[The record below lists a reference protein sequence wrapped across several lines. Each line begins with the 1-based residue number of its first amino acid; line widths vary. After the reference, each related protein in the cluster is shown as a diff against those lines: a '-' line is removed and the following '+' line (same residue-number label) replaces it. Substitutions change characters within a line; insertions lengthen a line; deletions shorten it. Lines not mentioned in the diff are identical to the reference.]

1 MVQKKLSVKEIAE
14 MAGTSV
20 ATVSRVINQ
29 NGRFSKDT
37 EKRVK
42 EIIEKYDYQPNQL
55 ARGLRVNHTQVI
67 GILVSDITNE
77 FFASI
82 TKEVQKHLLTQNYMT
97 LICSTNE
104 NVMEAKEQLQMLLSQ
119 KVGGIIYIGGED
131 ITESLHIPTVYIDRD
146 PRDMKRE
153 EKPGSEENYA
163 MIECDNIQG
172 GYLAGQELACKGAK
186 KIAYVCYGGTL
197 STIKKRLQGFKEAL
211 AEYEI
216 EINPKYGI
224 YVNEVSLE
232 EGSRAAQYIMENLG
246 GADGIFFMT
255 DILAVGGLSYL
266 VDHNIKVPDQVKV
279 VGFDDISMS
288 RMIYP
293 KLTTIHQPVQEYGRL
308 AAERIVDMINGKD
321 VEIQRQRIPVNLV
334 VRETT

>member
-20 ATVSRVINQ
+20 ARVSRVINQ
-29 NGRFSKDT
+29 NGRFSKDK

-67 GILVSDITNE
+67 GILVPDITNE

-104 NVMEAKEQLQMLLSQ
+104 NVMEAKEQLRRCSS
-119 KVGGIIYIGGED
+119 VRRWE
-131 ITESLHIPTVYIDRD
+131 
-146 PRDMKRE
+146 
-153 EKPGSEENYA
+153 A
-163 MIECDNIQG
+163 
-172 GYLAGQELACKGAK
+172 
-186 KIAYVCYGGTL
+186 L
-197 STIKKRLQGFKEAL
+197 STMKKRLQGFKEAL

-266 VDHNIKVPDQVKV
+266 VNHNIKVPDQVKV

-308 AAERIVDMINGKD
+308 EDERIVDMINGKD

>member
-1 MVQKKLSVKEIAE
+1 MAQKKLSVKEIAK

-29 NGRFSKDT
+29 NGRFSKET

-42 EIIEKYDYQPNQL
+42 DIIEKYGYQPNQL
-55 ARGLRVNHTQVI
+55 ARGLRVSHTQVI
-67 GILVSDITNE
+67 GILVPDITNE
-77 FFASI
+77 FFASV
-82 TKEVQKHLLTQNYMT
+82 TKEVQKHLLAKNYMT

-104 NVMEAKEQLQMLLSQ
+104 NVIEAKEQLRMLLSQ

-131 ITESLHIPTVYIDRD
+131 ITESIRIPTVYIDRD

-153 EKPGSEENYA
+153 GQTGTEENYA

-172 GYLAGQELACKGAK
+172 GYLAGQELARKGAR

-197 STIKKRLQGFKEAL
+197 STIKKRLQGFKKAL

-216 EINPKYGI
+216 ELDPRYGI
-224 YVNEVSLE
+224 YVKEVSLE
-232 EGSRAAQYIMENLG
+232 EGSLATQHIMEELG

-255 DILAVGGLSYL
+255 DLLAIGGLSYL
-266 VDHNIKVPDQVKV
+266 ANHQIKIPEQVKV

-288 RMIYP
+288 GMVYP
-293 KLTTIHQPVQEYGRL
+293 KLTTIHQSVQEYGRL
-308 AAERIVDMINGKD
+308 AAERIVDMIDGKD
-321 VEIQRQRIPVNLV
+321 VETQRQRIPVELV

>member
-1 MVQKKLSVKEIAE
+1 
-14 MAGTSV
+14 
-20 ATVSRVINQ
+20 
-29 NGRFSKDT
+29 
-37 EKRVK
+37 
-42 EIIEKYDYQPNQL
+42 
-55 ARGLRVNHTQVI
+55 
-67 GILVSDITNE
+67 
-77 FFASI
+77 
-82 TKEVQKHLLTQNYMT
+82 MT

-172 GYLAGQELACKGAK
+172 GYLAGQEHWPVRVLK
-186 KIAYVCYGGTL
+186 KNCVRLLWRNIIYYR
-197 STIKKRLQGFKEAL
+197 KKRLQGFKEAL

-266 VDHNIKVPDQVKV
+266 VNHNIKVPDQVKV

>member
-1 MVQKKLSVKEIAE
+1 

-67 GILVSDITNE
+67 GILVP
-77 FFASI
+77 
-82 TKEVQKHLLTQNYMT
+82 
-97 LICSTNE
+97 
-104 NVMEAKEQLQMLLSQ
+104 
-119 KVGGIIYIGGED
+119 D

-163 MIECDNIQG
+163 TIECDNIQG

-266 VDHNIKVPDQVKV
+266 VNHNIKVPDQVKV

>member
-1 MVQKKLSVKEIAE
+1 MGQKKISVKEIAE

-29 NGRFSKDT
+29 NGRFSKET

-42 EIIEKYDYQPNQL
+42 DIIEQYGYQPNQL
-55 ARGLRVNHTQVI
+55 ARGLRVSHTQII
-67 GILVSDITNE
+67 GILVPDITNE

-82 TKEVQKHLLTQNYMT
+82 TREVQKHLLSMNYMT

-104 NVMEAKEQLQMLLSQ
+104 NVMEAKEQIQMLLSQ

-131 ITESLHIPTVYIDRD
+131 ITESVHIPTIYIDRA
-146 PRDMKRE
+146 PAEIKRG
-153 EKPGSEENYA
+153 EKHKVEENYA

-172 GYLAGQELACKGAK
+172 GYLAGQELARKGAR
-186 KIAYVCYGGTL
+186 KIAYVCYGETL
-197 STIKKRLQGFKEAL
+197 PTIQKRLKGFQTAL
-211 AEYEI
+211 SEYQI
-216 EINPKYGI
+216 EIQPEAGV
-224 YVNEVSLE
+224 YVKEVSLE
-232 EGSRAAQYIMENLG
+232 EGSKATQYIMQELDG
-246 GADGIFFMT
+246 IDGIFFMT
-255 DILAVGGLSYL
+255 DMLAVGGLSYL
-266 VDHNIKVPDQVKV
+266 VNNGIRVPEQVKV

-308 AAERIVDMINGKD
+308 AAERIVDMINGK
-321 VEIQRQRIPVNLV
+321 EILVRRQQIPVSLV
-334 VRETT
+334 IRETT

>member
-67 GILVSDITNE
+67 GILVP
-77 FFASI
+77 
-82 TKEVQKHLLTQNYMT
+82 
-97 LICSTNE
+97 
-104 NVMEAKEQLQMLLSQ
+104 
-119 KVGGIIYIGGED
+119 D

-266 VDHNIKVPDQVKV
+266 VNPNIKVPDQVKV